1 MSVLPA
7 SGVISFA
14 RGIPAPEMFP
24 SHELAEA
31 ATLAFRRHSATALN
45 YGPPGGFGPLR
56 EWLGDQHSAAPG
68 RVVITPGSFLLLVL
82 LARVLLQPPAPVL
95 VEVPSY
101 DRVNNLLRQSGARVV
116 PIRRGR
122 DGLDFEALERYLL
135 SGERPAFF
143 YVMPTFHNPT
153 GTTLSTA
160 ARERLADLA
169 VGHDLLLI
177 EDDPYGLLRFDG
189 TAPPSLR
196 SLLEARGAGRLS
208 VFTSSFSKVIAPGL
222 RVGYGVLPDDLA
234 PLVAAA
240 ALDTYVS
247 PPLWPQ
253 AEVYEFLAAGS
264 LPPQLTRIRQLLRLR
279 RDALVERLAE
289 GLHGCAADWWVPDG
303 GYFLWLELPPR
314 ISAAALLADCER
326 AGVTFVPGSGFFADG
341 SGDGGDGGGNS
352 GGDHSAR
359 LSFSFP
365 SVADIRVGA
374 DRLVATARRQLVTH
388 GAA

>member
-14 RGIPAPEMFP
+14 RGVPAPEMFP
-24 SHELAEA
+24 AKELAEA
-31 ATLAFRRHSATALN
+31 AQLAFRRHAATALN
-45 YGPPGGFGPLR
+45 YGPPGGFEPLR
-56 EWLGDQHSAAPG
+56 EWLGDQHRAAPG
-68 RVVITPGSFLLLVL
+68 QIVITPGSFLLLVL
-82 LARVLLQPPAPVL
+82 LARVLLRPSAPVL

-101 DRVNNLLRQSGARVV
+101 DRVNRLLRQSGAQVV
-116 PIRRGR
+116 PISRGR

-153 GTTLSTA
+153 GTTLSAA
-160 ARERLADLA
+160 ARHRLADLA
-169 VGHDLLLI
+169 IRHDLLLI

-196 SLLEARGAGRLS
+196 SLLSARGHGRLS
-208 VFTSSFSKVIAPGL
+208 VLVSSFSKVIAPGL
-222 RVGYGVLPDDLA
+222 RVGYGVLPEHLA
-234 PLVAAA
+234 PRAAAA

-253 AEVYEFLAAGS
+253 AEVYEFLAAGF
-264 LPPQLTRIRQLLRLR
+264 LPAQLTRIRELLRLR
-279 RDALVERLAE
+279 RDALVERLSAGLE
-289 GLHGCAADWWVPDG
+289 GWAADGWAADWWIPDG
-303 GYFLWLELPPR
+303 GYFLWLELPR
-314 ISAAALLADCER
+314 QISAAALLADCEQ

-341 SGDGGDGGGNS
+341 GGDN
-352 GGDHSAR
+352 SAR
-359 LSFSFP
+359 LSFSYP
-365 SVADIRVGA
+365 TVADIRIGA
-374 DRLVATARRQLVTH
+374 DRLVAVARSQSVGH